1 MVYNN
6 IFNSIIYFSLVDVD
20 TSANRYTQC
29 EDITIVAIR
38 IMRVKEIDEQ
48 RKIKIDC
55 AII

>member
-1 MVYNN
+1 MDGWMDGWM
-6 IFNSIIYFSLVDVD
+6 VDVLIATVV